1 MNKKEGAGSLP
12 HLHSVFKHPE
22 SPGMLVVAG
31 YFVVSRPLIIA
42 FSNDDIVASSNADTL
57 TTHCVGDATLRDYD
71 LLSHPEG
78 Q

>member
-1 MNKKEGAGSLP
+1 MNKKGGAGSLP
-12 HLHSVFKHPE
+12 HLQIIVIHPE
-22 SPGMLVVAG
+22 SPGMLVLAG
-31 YFVVSRPLIIA
+31 YFVVSHPLIIA

-57 TTHCVGDATLRDYD
+57 ATHCVGDGTLRDYD